1 MELIPLSKIEY
12 GQFFTTTNPFDI
24 DIFYQWMGLF
34 YTKDI
39 VFLEPFAGA
48 CNICKMI
55 YNIGYDNEWIC
66 YDIEPP
72 EQDDYEII
80 QQDTINNFP
89 QGFNV
94 AITNPPYLYKSSAKR
109 KGLDFPDSKYDDL
122 YKLSLDVM
130 LKNLDYVAAIVP
142 ESFITSELFHNRLYA
157 IISLPYKMFDDTECP
172 VCLAL
177 FTKESDDF
185 FIYRN
190 NDYIGTYSE
199 LKDYLIPSSNKINWK
214 MNDKH
219 GSIGIKCIDNTK
231 ENSICFVKGDSI
243 NKDKISSKSRSI
255 TRVSGLPDDI
265 NLDDF
270 IDMCNDILNQYRQ
283 DTSDIFLTAFKGLR
297 SDGLYRR
304 RLDYKTAKD
313 IMNLAINKL

>member
-1 MELIPLSKIEY
+1 
-12 GQFFTTTNPFDI
+12 
-24 DIFYQWMGLF
+24 
-34 YTKDI
+34 
-39 VFLEPFAGA
+39 
-48 CNICKMI
+48 
-55 YNIGYDNEWIC
+55 
-66 YDIEPP
+66 
-72 EQDDYEII
+72 
-80 QQDTINNFP
+80 
-89 QGFNV
+89 
-94 AITNPPYLYKSSAKR
+94 
-109 KGLDFPDSKYDDL
+109 
-122 YKLSLDVM
+122 M

-313 IMNLAINKL
+313 IMNLAINEL